1 MVTWLYGY
9 TDISS
14 PIHAYMDIWLHV
26 SLSLCLY
33 DYMPPTYPML
43 MFLSFYF
50 LTAADDYPLLLYFSP
65 YYFLDL
71 THSVFSTCWYM
82 LLPTLCSL
90 SSSSTFFY
98 PLLRKLPWL
107 SRQSDRLLTDRS
119 LVRSQAEAP
128 FLLFHPFWLHYK
140 IWQKSTPP
148 VGLEPTT
155 ARLRAARSTDWARKA
170 TDIIPTTSLFY
181 QYYHQS
187 TWIHDYMTIPIYH
200 HRYMTIWIYT
210 HQYIL
215 TYSRWLHS
223 PTCCMLAFP
232 AFILPICSF
241 LFLCCYLWLPF
252 ISTYCITTY
261 WLLLFLPF
269 SCLPLIPFS
278 IHSLGSFR
286 GSVGRAIGC

>member
-1 MVTWLYGY
+1 MLIWPYGY

-14 PIHAYMDIWLHV
+14 PIHAYMLIWLHV

-65 YYFLDL
+65 YYYFLDM

-98 PLLRKLPWL
+98 PRFRKLPWL

-128 FLLFHPFWLHYK
+128 FLLFRFY
-140 IWQKSTPP
+140 IS
-148 VGLEPTT
+148 
-155 ARLRAARSTDWARKA
+155 
-170 TDIIPTTSLFY
+170 SLY
-181 QYYHQS
+181 LLS
-187 TWIHDYMTIPIYH
+187 
-200 HRYMTIWIYT
+200 
-210 HQYIL
+210 L
-215 TYSRWLHS
+215 
-223 PTCCMLAFP
+223 
-232 AFILPICSF
+232 SF
-241 LFLCCYLWLPF
+241 LKKYA
-252 ISTYCITTY
+252 S
-261 WLLLFLPF
+261 
-269 SCLPLIPFS
+269 
-278 IHSLGSFR
+278 R
-286 GSVGRAIGC
+286 GSRTHDRAVKSRALYRLS

>member
-1 MVTWLYGY
+1 ML
-9 TDISS
+9 
-14 PIHAYMDIWLHV
+14 IWLHV
-26 SLSLCLY
+26 SLSMCLY
-33 DYMPPTYPML
+33 DYIPPTYPML

-50 LTAADDYPLLLYFSP
+50 LTAADDYPLLLYFST

-128 FLLFHPFWLHYK
+128 FLLLFLLSLFFYYSY
-140 IWQKSTPP
+140 IIAKSTPP

-170 TDIIPTTSLFY
+170 TDDTSITTLFY
-181 QYYHQS
+181 QYY
-187 TWIHDYMTIPIYH
+187 DYH
-200 HRYMTIWIYT
+200 
-210 HQYIL
+210 
-215 TYSRWLHS
+215 
-223 PTCCMLAFP
+223 
-232 AFILPICSF
+232 
-241 LFLCCYLWLPF
+241 
-252 ISTYCITTY
+252 
-261 WLLLFLPF
+261 
-269 SCLPLIPFS
+269 
-278 IHSLGSFR
+278 
-286 GSVGRAIGC
+286 